1 VKLYSYYFQ
10 SLIVALCSQWASGEQ
25 YPNFDDRSVVTKII
39 SNALVGEWDEFN
51 NKSLPF
57 AEFRQKQGLQ
67 YERAGTQPYSG
78 FYIQLDGNKRIRN
91 LRHFQEG
98 VMDGPVVSWRE
109 NGLKFHQGNYSLGKI
124 DGIQSSW
131 SENNTKIL
139 EQNYQMG
146 KLDGLS
152 VRWFRNG
159 QKSSEQIFQNGK
171 IVTAIGWK
179 PNGERCPSTR
189 VVDGVGMLVIYNDF
203 GEEADREEYVG
214 NKQTRS
220 IERYSNGNT
229 REEGYYKN
237 NLKDGLWIYYRVDG
251 KEHFRVTYLEGKR
264 VNAEFSKG
272 SLENRF

>member
-1 VKLYSYYFQ
+1 M
-10 SLIVALCSQWASGEQ
+10 ALCSQWASGEQ

-78 FYIQLDGNKRIRN
+78 FYVQLDENKRIRI
-91 LRHFQEG
+91 LRHFQQG

>member
-1 VKLYSYYFQ
+1 M
-10 SLIVALCSQWASGEQ
+10 ALFCPWASGAQ

-39 SNALVGEWDEFN
+39 SDALVGEWDEFS

-67 YERAGTQPYSG
+67 YERTGTQPYSG
-78 FYIQLDGNKRIRN
+78 FYVQLDENKRIRN
-91 LRHFQEG
+91 LRHFEEG

-109 NGLKFHQGNYSLGKI
+109 NGLKFHQGNYSLGKK
-124 DGIQSSW
+124 DGLQSSW
-131 SENNTKIL
+131 SENNMKIL

-203 GEEADREEYVG
+203 GEEANREEYVG

-220 IERYSNGNT
+220 IERYSNGNI

-237 NLKDGLWIYYRVDG
+237 SQKDGLWIYYRVDG
-251 KEHFRVTYLEGKR
+251 KEHFRVTYQEGKR
-264 VNAEFSKG
+264 VKAEFSTG
-272 SLENRF
+272 SLDNRF

>member
-1 VKLYSYYFQ
+1 MYSFYFLF
-10 SLIVALCSQWASGEQ
+10 LIVALCCQLANGAQ
-25 YPNFDDRSVVTKII
+25 YPNFDDRSVVTKIV
-39 SNALVGEWDEFN
+39 SDALVGEWDEFS

-67 YERAGTQPYSG
+67 YERVGTQPYSG
-78 FYIQLDGNKRIRN
+78 FYVQLDENKRIRN
-91 LRHFQEG
+91 LRHFEEG

-109 NGLKFHQGNYSLGKI
+109 NGLKFHQGNYSQGKK
-124 DGIQSSW
+124 DGLQTSW
-131 SENNTKIL
+131 SENNMKIL

-203 GEEADREEYVG
+203 GEEANREEYVE
-214 NKQTRS
+214 NMQTRS
-220 IERYSNGNT
+220 IERYSNGNI

-237 NLKDGLWIYYRVDG
+237 SQKDGLWIYYRVDG
-251 KEHFRVTYLEGKR
+251 KEHFRVTYQEGKR
-264 VNAEFSKG
+264 VKAEFSTG
-272 SLENRF
+272 SLENKF